1 MEPKP
6 SWAARSMLQ
15 LQGCWDKLQCVLKSL
30 WRVACLAAG
39 MLSWVS
45 PGAYLPRI
53 KNKVGSCL
61 GGYCRRLRFRCP
73 PTQTQAEQTINKL
86 CHTLRNFINKL
97 IHGEGSHNY
106 GLWIC
111 RPSATCFEIVH
122 RRTCYSSLLGF
133 NTVFIQRTYLGH
145 NFSTP
150 G

>member
-6 SWAARSMLQ
+6 SWLARSMLQ

-30 WRVACLAAG
+30 WLVAYLAAG

-45 PGAYLPRI
+45 WSLVLRI
-53 KNKVGSCL
+53 KNKVGSL
-61 GGYCRRLRFRCP
+61 GGYCHCLRFWCP
-73 PTQTQAEQTINKL
+73 PTQTQAEQMINKL

-97 IHGEGSHNY
+97 IHEEGSHNY

-122 RRTCYSSLLGF
+122 RWTCYSSLLGF
-133 NTVFIQRTYLGH
+133 NIVFIQRTYLGH
-145 NFSTP
+145 NFSIP